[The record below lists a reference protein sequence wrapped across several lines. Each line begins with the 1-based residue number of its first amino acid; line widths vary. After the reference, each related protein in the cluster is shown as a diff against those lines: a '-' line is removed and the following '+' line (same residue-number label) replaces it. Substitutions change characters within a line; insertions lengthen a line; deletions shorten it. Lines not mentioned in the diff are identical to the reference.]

1 MRVSKKLLLSFIGF
15 PIGAFIMGIIY
26 LLIYVILGKNI
37 YITQIIKL
45 TNISVFVKE
54 LVVIG
59 FSMYIAILT
68 YLLFFNVGFTNNNK
82 YKKVT
87 KILTVILFALL
98 FGLVPIILVDVFLN
112 EITSLIFKIIWF
124 TFILTSCLIFGITDF
139 LNVWIINK
147 NIKKVKKEKM

>member
-26 LLIYVILGKNI
+26 LLIYVISGKNT
-37 YITQIIKL
+37 YITQIIQL
-45 TNISVFVKE
+45 TNISVFIKE
-54 LVVIG
+54 LFVVGI
-59 FSMYIAILT
+59 SMYVAILT

-82 YKKVT
+82 YKNVT
-87 KILTVILFALL
+87 KILTVILFTVL

-112 EITSLIFKIIWF
+112 EITSSIFKLIWF

-147 NIKKVKKEKM
+147 KIDKIKRKKT

>member
-1 MRVSKKLLLSFIGF
+1 MRISKKLLLSLIGF

-26 LLIYVILGKNI
+26 LLIYVILGKNS
-37 YITQIIKL
+37 YIIQIIQL
-45 TNISVFVKE
+45 TNISVFIKE

-59 FSMYIAILT
+59 ASMYVSILT
-68 YLLFFNVGFTNNNK
+68 YLLFFNAGFTNNNK
-82 YKKVT
+82 YKNMT
-87 KILTVILFALL
+87 RILTLILFAVL

-112 EITSLIFKIIWF
+112 EITSSIFKIIWF

-147 NIKKVKKEKM
+147 NIKKEKM

>member
-68 YLLFFNVGFTNNNK
+68 YLLFFNVGFTNSNK